1 MTGPDHARNAEQ
13 LAPLSPLSIV
23 VGVSG
28 ASGALYGWHLIR
40 ALAAL
45 TRGTT
50 RLILS
55 PAALRVCREELDAD
69 VQSAEEY
76 LAAALASLS
85 EQQRT
90 RIQQKF
96 IIEDYRDIGAKPAS
110 GSTPSDGMAIVPCS
124 MKSLAGIAHGY
135 TSNLVERAADVCLKE
150 RRRLVVVP
158 RETPYSRVH
167 LQNML
172 ALTDAG
178 GIVLPASPGFYQ
190 RPATLDDLGRFIAGR
205 VLGLFGV
212 RHNLFAGWLDDSP
225 STEDSAPGGA
235 ATEES

>member
-1 MTGPDHARNAEQ
+1 MVTNAEDGRRT
-13 LAPLSPLSIV
+13 PLSIV

-28 ASGALYGWHLIR
+28 ASGALYGWHLLR
-40 ALAAL
+40 ALAVL

-55 PAALRVCREELDAD
+55 PAALRVCREELDAH
-69 VQSAEEY
+69 VESPEAY
-76 LAAALASLS
+76 IAAALASLS
-85 EQQRT
+85 PRQRADSQQR
-90 RIQQKF
+90 F
-96 IIEDYRDIGAKPAS
+96 ILEDYRDIGAKPAS

-172 ALTDAG
+172 ALTEAG

-205 VLGLFGV
+205 VLG
-212 RHNLFAGWLDDSP
+212 
-225 STEDSAPGGA
+225 
-235 ATEES
+235 